1 MYAKSKAFRN
11 LVIVL
16 VVLIMLGAGLVL
28 LKNLNAQGLIGFGDS
43 AGSPGTFQYK
53 DGSGGDAAADVIV
66 SPSGSAS
73 EGEVSE

>member
-16 VVLIMLGAGLVL
+16 VVLIMLGAGLLL
-28 LKNLNAQGLIGFGDS
+28 LKDLSAQGVIGLGDPTDN
-43 AGSPGTFQYK
+43 PGAFKYEDPT
-53 DGSGGDAAADVIV
+53 GGNAVEDIVV

-73 EGEVSE
+73 SEGSAV